1 MSDASGHRMSRR
13 EAADHAVPE
22 ERITVAKRPAF
33 ESPAVLAAPATP
45 PPSMRRPAATAFGA
59 GLVVARVI
67 AGIVWLIALGL
78 QWDTVVREQTDVV
91 IRPGT
96 ADAAAADVVLVIL
109 LVGGGIVLAVELV
122 LAVFI
127 WFGGNRSRITV
138 MLFATISI
146 ATAWIDSITGSTE
159 ITLRTTFIT
168 LALDILVLLA
178 LSSRNARA
186 YARRPRVHVILHRRW
201 AGDPLHRRR
210 HRAAGGAA
218 SGPE

>member
-1 MSDASGHRMSRR
+1 MSDAHEQRMPRTPP
-13 EAADHAVPE
+13 ADQRVS
-22 ERITVAKRPAF
+22 VAKRPAF
-33 ESPAVLAAPATP
+33 EPPAVLATPVTP
-45 PPSMRRPAATAFGA
+45 PPSMRRPAATALGA

-67 AGIVWLIALGL
+67 AGIVWLIALAL

-96 ADAAAADVVLVIL
+96 PEEAAADVVLVVIL
-109 LVGGGIVLAVELV
+109 VAGGIVLAVQLV
-122 LAVFI
+122 LAVFV

-138 MLFATISI
+138 MLFATFSI
-146 ATAWIDSITGSTE
+146 AAAWIDSITGSTE

-201 AGDPLHRRR
+201 AGDPLFRRR
-210 HRAAGGAA
+210 HRGGRGVPPTSA
-218 SGPE
+218 